1 MIKQGKFYT
10 KEKLNNLPK
19 DVLKKAKV
27 SFIKAS
33 GILVQDKL
41 VRKIKKEDKKLS
53 KSQAVLLTIED
64 VIDMAS
70 ETIVD
75 NDKTYL
81 LLSPDVVLQR
91 QYLDTLSQMTFWNN
105 LTVRDGF
112 WWILKEV
119 LPMVWSNKFGTESKK
134 KILAIIK
141 LYLHEVN
148 HIAEGKMNNSIR
160 NDNVDGL
167 EKIW

>member
-1 MIKQGKFYT
+1 MIKQSKLYT
-10 KEKLNNLPK
+10 KEKINNLPK
-19 DVLKKAKV
+19 YVIKKAKV
-27 SFIKAS
+27 SVIKAS
-33 GILVQDKL
+33 GSLVQDKL
-41 VRKIKKEDKKLS
+41 VRKMKKEKEDKKLS
-53 KSQAVLLTIED
+53 KSQALPLTIED

-112 WWILKEV
+112 
-119 LPMVWSNKFGTESKK
+119 
-134 KILAIIK
+134 
-141 LYLHEVN
+141 
-148 HIAEGKMNNSIR
+148 
-160 NDNVDGL
+160 
-167 EKIW
+167 